1 MHFWIALAL
10 LASVQGALAQSR
22 DAALTPDLSTVK
34 RQAASGDPKAEA
46 ELGTMYE
53 KGDGVPQ
60 DYPQAASWF
69 RKAAEQ
75 GAATAQNDLGTLYD
89 HGQGVSQDH
98 SQAAIWYRRAAE
110 QNLAEAQYN
119 LGVLYKHGW
128 GVPQDYEKAYFWLD
142 LAAAKKVEGI
152 DVDRVRDDAASHL
165 KPADLSRAQERARK
179 WFEDHLK
186 KANP

>member
-1 MHFWIALAL
+1 
-10 LASVQGALAQSR
+10 
-22 DAALTPDLSTVK
+22 
-34 RQAASGDPKAEA
+34 
-46 ELGTMYE
+46 MYE